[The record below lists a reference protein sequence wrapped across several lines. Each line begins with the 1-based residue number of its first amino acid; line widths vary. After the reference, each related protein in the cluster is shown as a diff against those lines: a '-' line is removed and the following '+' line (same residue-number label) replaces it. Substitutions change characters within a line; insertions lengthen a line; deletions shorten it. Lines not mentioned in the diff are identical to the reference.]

1 MKPFVHNQMGA
12 RKLPFKNVSLV
23 SIKDHTEY
31 RDDHGLVIWGGQD
44 ISPCL
49 YGEKCGKFT
58 HVLEKEPTTQDK
70 SEVLLAMAAL
80 DRKQPIIG
88 VCRGAQLL
96 CAFAGGSLIQD
107 VSNHRK
113 DHGVLTEDGQRFAV
127 TSTHHQMMFPW
138 KVPHRMIAWAEE
150 LSTTHT
156 DGDNNEIV
164 FPVEAYDKEGH
175 IKEPEIVYFPA
186 INALAIQGH
195 PEYGNTG
202 DLWIRYLDDLVTSFI
217 EGQL

>member
-1 MKPFVHNQMGA
+1 MKPFVHNQMGNK
-12 RKLPFKNVSLV
+12 RLPFKNVNLI
-23 SIKDHTEY
+23 SIRDHKEY
-31 RDDHGLVIWGGQD
+31 RDDHGLVLWGGAD

-49 YGEKCGKFT
+49 YGQKAGKYT
-58 HVLEKEPTTQDK
+58 NVLEKEPTYNDK
-70 SEVLLAMAAL
+70 AELLLAMEAL
-80 DRKQPIIG
+80 DGRNPIIG
-88 VCRGAQLL
+88 ICRGSQLL

-113 DHGVLTEDGQRFAV
+113 DHAVLTEDGQRFAV

-138 KVPHRMIAWAEE
+138 GVPHRLIAWAEE
-150 LSTTHT
+150 LSNTHT
-156 DGDNNEIV
+156 DGENKEIL
-164 FPVEAYDKEGH
+164 FPKEAYDGEGK

-195 PEYGNTG
+195 PEYSGNT
-202 DLWIRYLDDLVTSFI
+202 DLWVKYLDDLVTAFL